1 MFGKKE
7 EKEKELES
15 KVLEWWQDLPYL
27 KKLEI
32 LLSREDKREGFRG
45 YPAFN
50 ITAIEGIGVRTFWD
64 YNSLEQK
71 VLIMEQ
77 YEKQWTKEGR

>member
-1 MFGKKE
+1 MFDNK
-7 EKEKELES
+7 KEKEEVLRL
-15 KVLEWWQDLPYL
+15 KVEEWWIDLPYL

-45 YPAFN
+45 YPDFN

-64 YNSLEQK
+64 YNDLEQK
-71 VLIMEQ
+71 KAIMDL
-77 YEKQWTKEGR
+77 YEKEKEKERR